1 MSSSRECQRALQ
13 ARPVPSQTASGS
25 RDWSAPRSPSRHF
38 ATRSESVS
46 SLLPSSPGSK
56 MSCRPGACVRISRYA
71 PHEPDINA
79 RAPRCGPAGSG
90 EIGKHRGDL
99 AAEQYIAHL
108 PLLLRGELLEEAHF
122 ARGEERDRHAV
133 AIQQAVAAQGG
144 QPRAGREDAD
154 EIERIGARERSVMPL
169 ARLAARLAQQR
180 DRLGRGVLLAAE
192 AGDEAPAADLAARL
206 EAPAAHQQVAPRR
219 QPLGLAREQP
229 PEHHAP
235 AAEQR
240 PHQVLDELLAPS
252 VIGPGGRG
260 RRRSAGTR
268 SARSPAKLSELTR
281 PSATSSPRASSACE
295 GRSELPGAIS
305 SKNEA
310 PWDERYSATRCAGGE
325 RFWTSTVPA
334 SDDQSRRLRRASSTI
349 GVERTGAAP
358 RPGSA
363 RRAARR
369 VHTKRPAR
377 HCSSSQAGSYSPM
390 RAGRIS
396 VSQALAGASKP
407 SSCASTA
414 PTASGP
420 SMRSAGV
427 TRCQS
432 RRKRTKSRA
441 SMGSISARSRLTV

>member
-1 MSSSRECQRALQ
+1 MRRRR
-13 ARPVPSQTASGS
+13 RPPPS
-25 RDWSAPRSPSRHF
+25 
-38 ATRSESVS
+38 
-46 SLLPSSPGSK
+46 
-56 MSCRPGACVRISRYA
+56 
-71 PHEPDINA
+71 
-79 RAPRCGPAGSG
+79 
-90 EIGKHRGDL
+90 
-99 AAEQYIAHL
+99 
-108 PLLLRGELLEEAHF
+108 
-122 ARGEERDRHAV
+122 
-133 AIQQAVAAQGG
+133 
-144 QPRAGREDAD
+144 
-154 EIERIGARERSVMPL
+154 
-169 ARLAARLAQQR
+169 
-180 DRLGRGVLLAAE
+180 
-192 AGDEAPAADLAARL
+192 
-206 EAPAAHQQVAPRR
+206 
-219 QPLGLAREQP
+219 
-229 PEHHAP
+229 
-235 AAEQR
+235 
-240 PHQVLDELLAPS
+240 
-252 VIGPGGRG
+252 G
-260 RRRSAGTR
+260 RRRSTGTR

-396 VSQALAGASKP
+396 VSQALAGASNP

-420 SMRSAGV
+420 SMRPLSV